1 MLLVEV
7 FSIVSKLWL
16 NSPCLGSLQQGE
28 DEGQEQRPEVR
39 DEDLNEAKDKL
50 GTRGPM
56 KSKTFEVME
65 ECGELKSSNSVLWVQ
80 QGPWYLEHLGLHWLR

>member
-1 MLLVEV
+1 M
-7 FSIVSKLWL
+7 S
-16 NSPCLGSLQQGE
+16 QQGE

-39 DEDLNEAKDKL
+39 DEELVEAKDKL

-65 ECGELKSSNSVLWVQ
+65 ECEKVGKTAPSVFSSAKSGAETAFSKSSTR
-80 QGPWYLEHLGLHWLR
+80 PIKK